1 MKSFLNKFLA
11 TLLFFSFFGYQSFA
25 QEAQSGGGG
34 ESAAESSVTTSSSK
48 KSAIIPDTV
57 EANPIA
63 NVIRAGLPLIDVKT
77 LMQTG
82 SSETFRTITTTGS
95 STDLQNLATSVKSG
109 ASDFATISEVIV
121 TNVAAGKTINS
132 ATALNRSEGVKTI
145 EVTYAALPDT
155 QRNALIASLKDA
167 SQTIDQ
173 AAAVK
178 RAVVVQDIVA
188 EFGGAATTAQL
199 DALLSDATDTTK
211 SVDVVQNTAALAVSQ
226 GSTNLSSLVEVDSD
240 GNTVTSSSYASIV
253 ESATAIAE
261 SGEVIDSSKS
271 AAEIEVDALTA
282 AGFTTTQITTLQA
295 NGYTSADIGNI
306 KTIEALSQSIG
317 LIEIN
322 DGTVTETI
330 ETSKAITKDDIIAIS
345 KSKLDAFVTTINTVT
360 VDDSKYALFQ
370 TLSTFKDQSD
380 VNTNLTE
387 IGLLINSI
395 LVDKTGSDLGSISA
409 LRASDYENKGYLDE
423 LAVFLSKYNVL
434 GPNGQNVVNLLN
446 GNTMDKKQNSLSGY
460 IGALAAY
467 TGSPTPE
474 SFDPGRT
481 FGDDFDLTVAN
492 IPTDNVDLYPAKNF
506 NLSGTIDLDNDATF
520 PNVAPAPLTNNNA
533 NSADIEIMVIG
544 AAKDLTISSDLKIEN
559 DNHVEDH
566 ALVIAAADDLYL
578 RSEYSSANAND
589 YTNPDSLSIEY
600 EGSNLAIA
608 SQDSMVLVNVDIKTG
623 GNLAIGTLGDLA
635 IGLSDVHDSSIDIGS
650 GGNTPSA
657 DNLYLYASEL
667 LSING
672 LDIRGHV
679 RKVYLEGQTVNL
691 TDVHFPAGSLA
702 LLRSQVGQL
711 NFGSTPI
718 DGYVNLNGV
727 THASINSGA
736 ALTTND
742 FSGTA
747 GHINSNLI
755 SSDGTP
761 YIRIR
766 GQEASAN

>member
-63 NVIRAGLPLIDVKT
+63 NVIRAGLPLSDVKA
-77 LMQTG
+77 LMTTG

-178 RAVVVQDIVA
+178 RAVVVQDIFA
-188 EFGGAATTAQL
+188 EFGSLSDGTDADAAKL
-199 DALLSDATDTTK
+199 EALLADATDTTK
-211 SVDVVQNTAALAVSQ
+211 AVDVVQNTAALVVSR
-226 GSTNLSSLVEVDSD
+226 GLADIDSLVEVDSD
-240 GNTVTSSSYASIV
+240 GNTVTSSSYAAIV

-330 ETSKAITKDDIIAIS
+330 ETSTAITKDDIIAIS

-446 GNTMDKKQNSLSGY
+446 GNTMDKKQTSLSGY
-460 IGALAAY
+460 IGALATY
-467 TGSPTPE
+467 TGS
-474 SFDPGRT
+474 RT
-481 FGDDFDLTVAN
+481 FGDDFDLSVAN

-727 THASINSGA
+727 THASINSGT

>member
-1 MKSFLNKFLA
+1 MKSFLNKPLA
-11 TLLFFSFFGYQSFA
+11 ILLFCSFLGHPTFGQDTPGGG
-25 QEAQSGGGG
+25 GGGG

-63 NVIRAGLPLIDVKT
+63 NVIRAGLPMDQVKA
-77 LMQTG
+77 LVATG
-82 SSETFRTITTTGS
+82 SAETFRTITTAGS
-95 STDLQNLATSVKSG
+95 VNDLQNVAASVKSG
-109 ASDFATISEVIV
+109 AADLSVISEVI
-121 TNVAAGKTINS
+121 TTAVAQGITVNS
-132 ATALNRSEGVKTI
+132 ASALDRSEGVKTI

-178 RAVVVQDIVA
+178 RAVVVQDIVS
-188 EFGGAATTAQL
+188 EFGSLSDGTAADAAKL
-199 DALLSDATDTTK
+199 EALLADATDTTK
-211 SVDVVQNTAALAVSQ
+211 AVDVVQNTAALVVSR
-226 GSTNLSSLVEVDSD
+226 GLADIDSLVELDSD
-240 GNTVTSSSYASIV
+240 GNTVTSSTYTALV
-253 ESATAIAE
+253 ESATAIAD
-261 SGEVIDSSKS
+261 SGQIIDSSKTP
-271 AAEIEVDALTA
+271 AEIEVDALTA
-282 AGFTTTQITTLQA
+282 AGFTTTQIAKLQD

-322 DGTVTETI
+322 GDTITETI
-330 ETSKAITKDDIIAIS
+330 ETSTAISKDDIIAIS

-380 VNTNLTE
+380 VNTNLND
-387 IGLLINSI
+387 IANLINTL
-395 LVDKTGSDLGSISA
+395 LVDRTSLDHESSEVYRVSSIE
-409 LRASDYENKGYLDE
+409 DKGYLDE

-434 GPNGQNVVNLLN
+434 GPNGQNVVNL
-446 GNTMDKKQNSLSGY
+446 TMDKKQTYLSGY
-460 IGALAAY
+460 VGALATY
-467 TGSPTPE
+467 TGS
-474 SFDPGRT
+474 RT
-481 FGDDFDLTVAN
+481 FGDDFDLSVAN
-492 IPTDNVDLYPAKNF
+492 IPTENVDLYPARNF
-506 NLSGTIDLDNDATF
+506 DLSGNIDLSNDTDF
-520 PNVAPAPLTNNNA
+520 PNVAPAPLTNNNV
-533 NSADIEIMVIG
+533 NSADIKIMVIG
-544 AAKDLTISSDLKIEN
+544 AAKDLTISGDLKIEN

-679 RKVYLEGQTVNL
+679 RKVYMEGQTVNL

-711 NFGSTPI
+711 NFGTTPI
-718 DGYVNLNGV
+718 DGYVNLSDV
-727 THASINSGA
+727 THASINNGA
-736 ALTTND
+736 ALTTSD
-742 FSGTA
+742 FSGTV

-755 SSDGTP
+755 SPDGTP

>member
-1 MKSFLNKFLA
+1 MKSFLNKPLA
-11 TLLFFSFFGYQSFA
+11 ILLFCSFLGHSTFGQDTPGGG
-25 QEAQSGGGG
+25 GGGG

-63 NVIRAGLPLIDVKT
+63 NVIRAGLPMAQVKA
-77 LMQTG
+77 LVATG
-82 SSETFRTITTTGS
+82 SAETFRTITTAGS
-95 STDLQNLATSVKSG
+95 VNDLKNVATSVKSG
-109 ASDFATISEVIV
+109 AADLSVISEVI
-121 TNVAAGKTINS
+121 TTAVAQGITVNS
-132 ATALNRSEGVKTI
+132 ASALDRSEGVKTI

-178 RAVVVQDIVA
+178 RAVVVQDIVS
-188 EFGGAATTAQL
+188 EFGGSATTAQL
-199 DALLSDATDTTK
+199 DALLSDAIDTTK
-211 SVDVVQNTAALAVSQ
+211 SVAVVQNTAALAVSQ
-226 GSTNLSSLVEVDSD
+226 GAANLSSLVEVDSD
-240 GNTVTSSSYASIV
+240 GNTVTSSSYTALV
-253 ESATAIAE
+253 ESATAIAD
-261 SGEVIDSSKS
+261 SGQTIDSSKS

-282 AGFTTTQITTLQA
+282 AGFTTTQIAVLQA

-317 LIEIN
+317 LIDIN
-322 DGTVTETI
+322 GDTITETI
-330 ETSKAITKDDIIAIS
+330 ETSTAISKDDIIAIS
-345 KSKLDAFVTTINTVT
+345 KSKLDEFVTTINTVT

-380 VNTNLTE
+380 VNTNLSE

-395 LVDKTGSDLGSISA
+395 LVDKTSAQLGSISA
-409 LRASDYENKGYLDE
+409 YRASVLETKGYLDE
-423 LAVFLSKYNVL
+423 LAVFLSKYNIL

-446 GNTMDKKQNSLSGY
+446 GNTMDKKQTSLSGY
-460 IGALAAY
+460 VGALATY
-467 TGSPTPE
+467 TGS
-474 SFDPGRT
+474 RT
-481 FGDDFDLTVAN
+481 FGDDFDLSVAN
-492 IPTDNVDLYPAKNF
+492 IPTENVDLYPARNF
-506 NLSGTIDLDNDATF
+506 DLSGTIDLDNDTDF
-520 PNVAPAPLTNNNA
+520 PNVAPAPLTNNNV
-533 NSADIEIMVIG
+533 NSADIEIMVIA
-544 AAKDLTISSDLKIEN
+544 AAKDLTISGDLKIEN

-589 YTNPDSLSIEY
+589 YSNPENLSIEY

-679 RKVYLEGQTVNL
+679 RKVYMEGQTVNL

-718 DGYVNLNGV
+718 DGYVNLNDV
-727 THASINSGA
+727 THASINNGA
-736 ALTTND
+736 ALTTSD
-742 FSGTA
+742 FSGTV

-755 SSDGTP
+755 SPDGTP

>member
-1 MKSFLNKFLA
+1 MKSFLNKPLA
-11 TLLFFSFFGYQSFA
+11 ILLFCSFLGHSTFGQDTPGGG
-25 QEAQSGGGG
+25 GGGG

-63 NVIRAGLPLIDVKT
+63 NVIRAGLPMAQVKA
-77 LMQTG
+77 LVATG
-82 SSETFRTITTTGS
+82 SAETFRTITTAGS
-95 STDLQNLATSVKSG
+95 VNDLKNVATSVKSG
-109 ASDFATISEVIV
+109 AADLSVISEVI
-121 TNVAAGKTINS
+121 TTAVAQGITVNS
-132 ATALNRSEGVKTI
+132 ASALDRSEGVKTI
-145 EVTYAALPDT
+145 EVTYAALPVT

-178 RAVVVQDIVA
+178 RAVVVQDIVS
-188 EFGGAATTAQL
+188 EFGGSATTSQL
-199 DALLSDATDTTK
+199 DALLSDAIDTTK
-211 SVDVVQNTAALAVSQ
+211 SVAVVQNTAALAVSQ
-226 GSTNLSSLVEVDSD
+226 GAANLSSLVEVDSD
-240 GNTVTSSSYASIV
+240 GNTVTSSSYTALV
-253 ESATAIAE
+253 ESATAIAD
-261 SGEVIDSSKS
+261 SGQTIDSSKS

-282 AGFTTTQITTLQA
+282 AGFTTSQITTLQA

-322 DGTVTETI
+322 GDTITETI
-330 ETSKAITKDDIIAIS
+330 ETSTAISKDDIIAIS

-380 VNTNLTE
+380 VNTNLSA

-395 LVDKTGSDLGSISA
+395 LVDKTSAQLGSISA
-409 LRASDYENKGYLDE
+409 YRASDFENQSYLDE
-423 LAVFLSKYNVL
+423 LAVFLSKYNIL

-446 GNTMDKKQNSLSGY
+446 GDTMDKKQTNLSGY
-460 IGALAAY
+460 IGALATY
-467 TGSPTPE
+467 TGS
-474 SFDPGRT
+474 RT
-481 FGDDFDLTVAN
+481 FGDDFDLSVAN
-492 IPTDNVDLYPAKNF
+492 IPTDNVDLYPARNF
-506 NLSGTIDLDNDATF
+506 DLSGTIDLDNDTVY
-520 PNVAPAPLTNNNA
+520 PNVAPAPLTNNNV

-544 AAKDLTISSDLKIEN
+544 AAKDLTISGDLKIEN

-578 RSEYSSANAND
+578 RSEYSSANSND

-679 RKVYLEGQTVNL
+679 RKVYMEGQTVNL

-711 NFGSTPI
+711 NFGTTPI
-718 DGYVNLNGV
+718 DGYVNLSDV
-727 THASINSGA
+727 THASINNGA
-736 ALTTND
+736 ALTTSD
-742 FSGTA
+742 FSGTV

-755 SSDGTP
+755 SPDGTP